1 MMLISRSRLAE
12 RELLFKTRIKEL
24 ENILCPAE
32 QHEYAVAGEE
42 MHIIDGYGTVIYS
55 RRYVCKRCLKA
66 IERDEYV

>member
-1 MMLISRSRLAE
+1 MWISRSRLVE
-12 RELLFKTRIKEL
+12 RELLFKARIKEL

-32 QHEYAVAGEE
+32 RHDYAVAGEE
-42 MHIIDGYGTVIYS
+42 MHIIDGHGTTIYS